1 MLEGEVHVFRNPFED
16 PPEAAAEAEP
26 GATIYTRVPATLKR
40 AADAAAREQN
50 LSGNAWAMRCIE
62 RCLEGT
68 SLFDLN
74 IASLI
79 RKLLEGDKELAV
91 CFQNAKLF
99 WRNFFEKNDQLPVAA
114 IAKGLSSKQPIF
126 ERIFEDYD
134 RHLAK
139 ELMPL
144 TCLSYLYDDD
154 RGRFTSRSLAR
165 KVVEAFK
172 HSSVSGDIKVHI
184 SNSPRESTRSP
195 NAAH

>member
-99 WRNFFEKNDQLPVAA
+99 WRNFFEKNDLLPVVCHC
-114 IAKGLSSKQPIF
+114 KGP
-126 ERIFEDYD
+126 
-134 RHLAK
+134 
-139 ELMPL
+139 
-144 TCLSYLYDDD
+144 
-154 RGRFTSRSLAR
+154 
-165 KVVEAFK
+165 
-172 HSSVSGDIKVHI
+172 
-184 SNSPRESTRSP
+184 
-195 NAAH
+195 